1 MSAADGGWRV
11 AIIDAAD
18 EMNNAAANALLKI
31 LEEPPEKV
39 LIFLISHQPLRLMP
53 TIRSRCRLLKCS
65 TLSPSSLSAALD
77 QLNIVQIHDKNQIN
91 ILANGSVGSSVELIS
106 SNGIELYNSIVKL
119 AGQAPQMNRQIM
131 QSMADACNGKNAS
144 EKYEMTLKLFMQ
156 FISRLAKYGAMQ
168 PKSHDEAIIG
178 ENKVFSKLAP
188 NTISARKWA
197 NLLQEI
203 SERTNHARSVNL
215 DPSMVILDMLLK
227 FEETS
232 KV

>member
-1 MSAADGGWRV
+1 MRARTPVTTIYFGFRYGVSTFSQ
-11 AIIDAAD
+11 
-18 EMNNAAANALLKI
+18 ELL
-31 LEEPPEKV
+31 
-39 LIFLISHQPLRLMP
+39 SY
-53 TIRSRCRLLKCS
+53 
-65 TLSPSSLSAALD
+65 
-77 QLNIVQIHDKNQIN
+77 QIYDTNQIN

>member
-1 MSAADGGWRV
+1 
-11 AIIDAAD
+11 
-18 EMNNAAANALLKI
+18 
-31 LEEPPEKV
+31 
-39 LIFLISHQPLRLMP
+39 
-53 TIRSRCRLLKCS
+53 
-65 TLSPSSLSAALD
+65 
-77 QLNIVQIHDKNQIN
+77 
-91 ILANGSVGSSVELIS
+91 
-106 SNGIELYNSIVKL
+106 
-119 AGQAPQMNRQIM
+119 MNRQIM